1 MVRLR
6 VSAKSAPGEGHG
18 SAGRLG
24 CGRRRALGD
33 ANRRGQT
40 TETSN
45 SESEQDSENDD
56 ARERHQRSCDS
67 DCRHCNRRQRR
78 LVRTQG
84 RKAAK
89 KAERKCKKEKL
100 FALKRRQIE
109 ERQRDPERLAPSL
122 TEQNSDVQKL
132 FANLVLVGASILFP
146 DFDERRRRLNKG
158 KTV

>member
-1 MVRLR
+1 MERGM
-6 VSAKSAPGEGHG
+6 APQADSDADDAEL
-18 SAGRLG
+18 SETQTAG
-24 CGRRRALGD
+24 
-33 ANRRGQT
+33 GQT
-40 TETSN
+40 TEASN

-56 ARERHQRSCDS
+56 AKQRHQRSCDS

-89 KAERKCKKEKL
+89 KAERKCKKEEL

-109 ERQRDPERLAPSL
+109 ERQRDPERLAPCL
-122 TEQNSDVQKL
+122 TEQKLQNSEVQKL

-146 DFDERRRRLNKG
+146 DFDERRRRLIKR